1 LTTLMQFRR
10 SLSQLLGPSLVAL
23 VCIAI
28 VGALQVPQLRKISA
42 KSGNA
47 SIEALS
53 QELEAEKL
61 RLGIL
66 QKLPTFGFDN
76 LVANWA
82 LLDFL
87 EYFGD
92 DLARS
97 KTGYA
102 LSPEYFEVILR
113 RDPRFLDAYL
123 FLSSSTSIYAGLPQ
137 RSVDLM
143 AEGLK
148 QLSPHDPPRAYYV
161 WRYKGIDELL
171 FLGDSQAAKR
181 SFEMAADWA
190 STYSDVEGQQI
201 AQVSRRTAQF
211 LARNPKSKSA
221 QVAAWSMVLSN
232 APDDRTRKIAIERI
246 RGLGGDVFITPEGQV
261 RILPPKAD

>member
-1 LTTLMQFRR
+1 MQFRR

-23 VCIAI
+23 ACIAV
-28 VGALQVPQLRKISA
+28 VGALQVPQLREISA
-42 KSGNA
+42 QSGTA
-47 SIEALS
+47 SVEVLN

-61 RLGIL
+61 RLGL
-66 QKLPTFGFDN
+66 LRKLPTFGFDN
-76 LVANWA
+76 LMADWVF
-82 LLDFL
+82 LDFL

-92 DLARS
+92 DLARE

-123 FLSSSTSIYAGLPQ
+123 FLSGSASIYAGLPQ
-137 RSVDLM
+137 RAVNLM

-148 QLSPHDPPRAYYV
+148 HLSPQAPPRSYYV
-161 WRYKGIDELL
+161 WRYKGTDELL
-171 FLGDSQAAKR
+171 FLGDSQAAQR
-181 SFEMAADWA
+181 SFETAADWA
-190 STYSDVEGQQI
+190 STYSDPESQQI

-211 LARNPKSKSA
+211 LARNPRSKTA
-221 QVAAWSMVLSN
+221 QVAAWSTVLSN
-232 APDDRTRKIAIERI
+232 ATDDRTRKIAIERI